1 MFWCLFRVATVWQ
14 LALFCFLVTFFSSGQ
29 HFCGP
34 YPGSLSSVMLWMQSS
49 CISVVVFSLFSILI
63 LLCCAMLRHE
73 GVETGPKNF
82 WSFLG
87 PGVMQIGWT
96 GYFPVRFVARSLC
109 LVFWV
114 DGNRMS
120 IFCCCY
126 CLFFPFFLSSS
137 VFIYHPVW
145 PPSFVILR
153 VDSNWPGVFVVH
165 FVSHLT
171 TVLCNVECG

>member
-63 LLCCAMLRHE
+63 LLCCAMMHHE
-73 GVETGPKNF
+73 GVETGPKIF
-82 WSFLG
+82 WSFFG

-96 GYFPVRFVARSLC
+96 GYFPVRFVARSL
-109 LVFWV
+109 VSYFEWMAV
-114 DGNRMS
+114 GWA
-120 IFCCCY
+120 FFFFY
-126 CLFFPFFLSSS
+126 CLFFLFFLSSS